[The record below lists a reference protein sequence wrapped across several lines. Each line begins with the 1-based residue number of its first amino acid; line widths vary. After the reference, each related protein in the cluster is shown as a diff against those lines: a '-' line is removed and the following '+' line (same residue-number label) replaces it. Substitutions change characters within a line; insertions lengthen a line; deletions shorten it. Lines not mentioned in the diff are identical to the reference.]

1 MWLVMNGSQRYPI
14 RRQDGSLFKNLSL
27 KIFQVHVVG
36 HGWLL
41 AISHTKTRQFRLF
54 KNLRLK
60 IFQVYVVG
68 HGWLSAISQMK
79 IVRSLRT

>member
-1 MWLVMNGSQRYPI
+1 MDGTHQYPVSHTKT
-14 RRQDGSLFKNLSL
+14 RQFRLFKNLRL

-36 HGWLL
+36 HGWLS

-60 IFQVYVVG
+60 IFQVVG
-68 HGWLSAISQMK
+68 HGWHSAISIIPYEGKAVQA
-79 IVRSLRT
+79 L